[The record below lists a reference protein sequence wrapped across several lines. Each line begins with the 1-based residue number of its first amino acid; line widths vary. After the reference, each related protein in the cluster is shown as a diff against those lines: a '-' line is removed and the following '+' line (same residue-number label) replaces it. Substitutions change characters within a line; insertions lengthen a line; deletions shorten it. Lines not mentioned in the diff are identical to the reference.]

1 LRQTGELESYPDEMR
16 HAGFEEEMWS
26 DVIKKVKA
34 HRKKYIHFEP
44 MDSSDSFRKIKSFI
58 ANITDDNTQR
68 RFEDAIAFRKPFQ
81 NFKQLLHEYPALREE
96 WFLFNEEQCVNYP

>member
-1 LRQTGELESYPDEMR
+1 MNVSIPAEKINEIAQGLDAGMQCYYHIQSGEVESYPDELR

-44 MDSSDSFRKIKSFI
+44 MDST
-58 ANITDDNTQR
+58 N
-68 RFEDAIAFRKPFQ
+68 AFRK
-81 NFKQLLHEYPALREE
+81 RES
-96 WFLFNEEQCVNYP
+96 L